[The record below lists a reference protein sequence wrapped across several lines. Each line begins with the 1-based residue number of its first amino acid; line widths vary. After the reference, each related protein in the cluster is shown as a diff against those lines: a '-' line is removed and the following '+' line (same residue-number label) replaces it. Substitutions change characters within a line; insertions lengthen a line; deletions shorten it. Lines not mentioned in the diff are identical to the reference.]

1 MNTPYDE
8 TFEEF
13 ERRTGLDAFFSDY
26 SNQVRGK
33 LLSKNLEKP
42 KDVYDV
48 IYPQVRKENVSKN
61 IITSNDLEAESQ
73 IIRDN
78 LLSKFVSNQ
87 VSLEES
93 GELQRRRLES
103 KNKLIESSKNIE
115 DFGEESRKKAVQ
127 KNLKLTKTLE
137 TISRVY
143 RSENISKNT
152 TLNNNNDTAL
162 NNNFSTEIRE
172 GLLAKNLSKD
182 NNTYS
187 SNLDLDSLEARNK
200 NLKYNKDS
208 LNDLSSDSKN
218 TRELNESKNISNNS
232 DLISDSE
239 IFRDGNISK
248 NKESE
253 TDLQLD
259 SNNFRN
265 NNEYKNENKNS
276 DLDSD
281 SSIYRSN
288 SIGKNSKNT
297 SNLLSDSLVYK
308 NSNESKN
315 DNKINSNLDVNS
327 EEYRNNSLNKN
338 VSSNND
344 LENSSVEIRENN
356 FSKNNNLNSNL
367 ELNSVPYRNDSESK
381 NLNKNFDLKSFS
393 DGFQG
398 NLTSKNESKKS
409 DLENYSKDFRNERL
423 QKNTSNS
430 SNLESDS
437 IEFRQQDLSNN
448 NPKISN
454 LEFKSG
460 VYRNDD
466 LSYNKPK
473 VSNLEQDSE
482 VFRDDDLSN
491 NNPSISNL
499 ESDSTS
505 IRQDDLSKNTPI
517 QTDLINDSVVYRN
530 DDLSTN
536 VTINSD
542 LQNDSTQIRDNN
554 LASNVSSNSDLDGD
568 SFQYL
573 VNNINSNTSNNADL
587 EVDSDGFR
595 LNNLQNN
602 ISQSKDLS
610 DDSIGFR
617 NDNLSYNIE
626 KDINLS
632 EISKAEREE
641 QKSANISSDSDIE
654 VLSKV
659 FRNEQLSKNP
669 SRFNLGANII
679 TAGSSDYIGVSKLE
693 VSGSIF
699 RKANEA
705 LNNNG
710 NSLKSIFDDEES
722 KTFFDEV
729 SSNQVNSG
737 GRDYLL
743 QKNSL
748 ESLKSIEGISNIYG
762 VYGTSLVDDSSKAD
776 DGLSFYSSPKSE
788 GFITNLISLH
798 NIQQNTF
805 QNRPG
810 YNYQSGNQNA
820 IEQLSSFGSSGF
832 QELLSK
838 SGIQKRL
845 QVRTNTTPADVITQN
860 GGKYLSNAPEKILKP
875 LSQSDSEE
883 LGTGVSMASQ
893 TDTTDTIA
901 FDFDGESSRRRGVRH
916 VINTIASDDR
926 IAFAQNFNVQGNE
939 GSSSVFIVGKK
950 SDGQYKKNFN
960 RYSIKNPYAPE
971 GAETLR
977 FVLTNYSIPAIEGS
991 AMSFPAYI
999 KSFQHG
1005 DSASWNS
1012 TTFLGRPEPIYTYS
1026 NSSRDGSISFFIL
1039 TDFATEVDIGYD
1051 FNPQNGVVTKVTE
1064 NFDNNNFSKLISTN
1078 TAQADEL
1085 RAGARSLEAS
1095 IVNVDE
1101 AASEEEKKR
1110 FKAETDAKIA
1120 KANEL
1125 KAQANILDDEASLI
1139 AQRKVS
1145 YSEKTAQGENIYKFF
1160 EGFDTKVTEDN
1171 YIESKAENTVKKLA
1185 EMKRK
1190 NMFQPSYFSG
1200 SKVDF
1205 LKRMEFIAKMTRP
1218 ARNRLSERTN
1228 SGFSFSRPPVC
1239 HLTLGDWLD
1248 HDIVVNSVSYN
1259 YSDSPWTF
1267 DGGRVQPMWCEVTL
1281 NFNIIGSYGGRL
1293 DEDPPLSTDEGGF
1306 FSRRTSV

>member
-13 ERRTGLDAFFSDY
+13 ERRTGLDAFFSEY

-48 IYPQVRKENVSKN
+48 IYPQVRKENISKN
-61 IITSNDLEAESQ
+61 IISSNDLETESQ
-73 IIRDN
+73 IIRDS

-87 VSLEES
+87 VNLEES

-103 KNKLIESSKNIE
+103 KNKLIESSKKIE

-127 KNLKLTKTLE
+127 KNLNLTKTLE
-137 TISRVY
+137 TISKVY
-143 RSENISKNT
+143 RNENISKNT

-162 NNNFSTEIRE
+162 NNNFSTEIRD
-172 GLLAKNLSKD
+172 GLLSKNVSKD
-182 NNTYS
+182 NNPYN
-187 SNLDLDSLEARNK
+187 SNLDLDNSEARNK
-200 NLKYNKDS
+200 NLKYNKES
-208 LNDLSSDSKN
+208 LNDLSSESKSV
-218 TRELNESKNISNNS
+218 RQLNESKNISNNS
-232 DLISDSE
+232 DLIIDSE
-239 IFRDGNISK
+239 SFRNGNTSK

-253 TDLQLD
+253 TDLQLN
-259 SNNFRN
+259 SEIFRN

-288 SIGKNSKNT
+288 SIGKNLQNNSD
-297 SNLLSDSLVYK
+297 LLSDSLVYK
-308 NSNESKN
+308 SSNESKN
-315 DNKINSNLDVNS
+315 DNKTNFNLDVNS

-338 VSSNND
+338 VSSNNN

-367 ELNSVPYRNDSESK
+367 ELNSIPYRNDSENK

-393 DGFQG
+393 DGF
-398 NLTSKNESKKS
+398 NSTLMSKNESKKS
-409 DLENYSKDFRNERL
+409 DLEDYSKGFRNERL
-423 QKNTSNS
+423 QNNTSNS
-430 SNLESDS
+430 SSLENDS

-454 LEFKSG
+454 LEFESG

-466 LSYNKPK
+466 LSYNNPK

-482 VFRDDDLSN
+482 VFRNDDLSY
-491 NNPSISNL
+491 NNPLISNL

-505 IRQDDLSKNTPI
+505 IRQNDLSKNTSI
-517 QTDLINDSVVYRN
+517 QTDLLNDSVVYRN

-536 VTINSD
+536 VTSNSD
-542 LQNDSTQIRDNN
+542 LQNDSTQTRDNN
-554 LASNVSSNSDLDGD
+554 LISNVSSNSDLAGD

-573 VNNINSNTSNNADL
+573 VSNINSNTSNSGNL
-587 EVDSDGFR
+587 EDDSDAFR
-595 LNNLQNN
+595 LNNLYNN
-602 ISQSKDLS
+602 ISQPNDLS
-610 DDSIGFR
+610 NGSISFR
-617 NDNLSYNIE
+617 SNNLSHNVE
-626 KDINLS
+626 SDINLS
-632 EISKAEREE
+632 EISKVEREE
-641 QKSANISSDSDIE
+641 QKSANISNGSDIE
-654 VLSKV
+654 NLSKI

-679 TAGSSDYIGVSKLE
+679 TAGSSDYIGVSRLE
-693 VSGSIF
+693 ISGSIF

-710 NSLKSIFDDEES
+710 NSLKSVFDDEES
-722 KTFFDEV
+722 KRFFDEV
-729 SSNQVNSG
+729 SSSQINSG

-748 ESLKSIEGISNIYG
+748 ESLKNIEGISNIYG
-762 VYGTSLVDDSSKAD
+762 IYGTSLVDDSSKPD

-798 NIQQNTF
+798 NVQQNTF
-805 QNRPG
+805 QIKPG
-810 YNYQSGNQNA
+810 YNYQPGNQNA
-820 IEQLSSFGSSGF
+820 IEQLRSFGSPGF
-832 QELLSK
+832 QDLLSK

-860 GGKYLSNAPEKILKP
+860 GGQYLSSSPEKILKP
-875 LSQSDSEE
+875 LSQNDSQE

-916 VINTIASDDR
+916 VINTIASDNR

-960 RYSIKNPYAPE
+960 RYSIKNPYAPQ

-1026 NSSRDGSISFFIL
+1026 NSSRDGSVSFFVL

-1051 FNPQNGVVTKVTE
+1051 FNPQNGVVTKIIE
-1064 NFDNNNFSKLISTN
+1064 NFENNNFSKLIATN

-1085 RAGARSLEAS
+1085 RAEARKLEAS

-1101 AASEEEKKR
+1101 SASEEEKKR
-1110 FKAETDAKIA
+1110 VKVESDEKIT

-1125 KAQANILDDEASLI
+1125 KTQANILDDEATLV
-1139 AQRKVS
+1139 AQRRVS

-1160 EGFDTKVTEDN
+1160 EGFDTTVREDN
-1171 YIESKAENTVKKLA
+1171 YVESKSEDTVKKLA

-1248 HDIVVNSVSYN
+1248 HDIVVNSVSYS
-1259 YSDSPWTF
+1259 YSDAPWTF

-1293 DEDPPLSTDEGGF
+1293 NEDPPLSTDEGGF